1 MLTETFTFDLSKIPL
16 EVLEGLNNGTMNQY
30 EGVVYW
36 AAGSGKTGA
45 VIHLPI
51 KLTQLVTEE
60 SFLSVMNGL
69 QNTIVAAQALATGT
83 LMVAMAIQT
92 QVLANK
98 IENVQKVV
106 VQIADSVKEQSLV
119 FYADKASEYLALLH
133 NFGFLLQ
140 KHVDLNKILPIA
152 NNTLSTSLQLKKHL
166 IFFIKSLIGLI
177 EDKKINDKYHVINII
192 NFVQQILEILPLGMH
207 FEFLL
212 SQRLGQN
219 EFSQVLLED
228 SSKIYQTLLNQY
240 RNFLNET
247 DRAIN
252 EYRIKKEDVPFLKNI
267 ENQAIALFKS
277 PIIPELLERP
287 VDIKQLSLLKR
298 KDFYQVNLS
307 A

>member
-119 FYADKASEYLALLH
+119 FMQTK
-133 NFGFLLQ
+133 Q
-140 KHVDLNKILPIA
+140 V
-152 NNTLSTSLQLKKHL
+152 NTLL
-166 IFFIKSLIGLI
+166 
-177 EDKKINDKYHVINII
+177 YCII
-192 NFVQQILEILPLGMH
+192 LVF
-207 FEFLL
+207 
-212 SQRLGQN
+212 
-219 EFSQVLLED
+219 
-228 SSKIYQTLLNQY
+228 YY
-240 RNFLNET
+240 RNML
-247 DRAIN
+247 I
-252 EYRIKKEDVPFLKNI
+252 
-267 ENQAIALFKS
+267 
-277 PIIPELLERP
+277 
-287 VDIKQLSLLKR
+287 
-298 KDFYQVNLS
+298 
-307 A
+307 